1 MGISEV
7 ALMWKAE
14 MNLVL
19 VKRIDDFVREYTC
32 RKTRY
37 NFLRL
42 CEIGGVK
49 HVVVDERIISQEC
62 QLKARSGFAAEATIK
77 SHMMYLVLHVFEQ
90 ASN

>member
-1 MGISEV
+1 MGITEV

-19 VKRIDDFVREYTC
+19 VKRIDDFVREYAC
-32 RKTRY
+32 RKTRN

-49 HVVVDERIISQEC
+49 HVVVDERIVPQKC
-62 QLKARSGFAAEATIK
+62 QLEARSGFAAEATIK
-77 SHMMYLVLHVFEQ
+77 SHMMYLVLHVSKQ
-90 ASN
+90 ASD